1 MHTIPPFVMAEV
13 PDSTSVDLACR
24 RQVVPETIVR
34 VPNPGS
40 RPTNKLSTLVS
51 TKRANSPTDRD
62 VDVLRYIARTL
73 QGNSR
78 GPSLR
83 DICREF
89 DFVSI
94 TQAVRAVNSLC
105 RAGRL
110 KRGLCGFELVDSA

>member
-1 MHTIPPFVMAEV
+1 MHTIPPFVMVEV
-13 PDSTSVDLACR
+13 PDSTSADLACR
-24 RQVVPETIVR
+24 WQAVPEAIER
-34 VPNPGS
+34 EPNRGS
-40 RPTNKLSTLVS
+40 RAMNASRTLGLN
-51 TKRANSPTDRD
+51 KRARSPTDRD
-62 VDVLRYIARTL
+62 VDVLRYIARIL
-73 QGNSR
+73 QGDPR

-94 TQAVRAVNSLC
+94 TQAARAVNSLR